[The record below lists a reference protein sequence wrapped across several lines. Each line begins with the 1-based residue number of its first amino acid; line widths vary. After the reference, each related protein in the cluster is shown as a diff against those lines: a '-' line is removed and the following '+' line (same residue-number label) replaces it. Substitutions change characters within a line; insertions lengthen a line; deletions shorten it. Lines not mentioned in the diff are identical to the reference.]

1 MKNRARRVAFAGMF
15 IALNIV
21 LTRFFS
27 YTVVIGG
34 VQNIRLGFGE
44 IPVILSGIMLG
55 PVYGAI
61 TGALA
66 DLIGY
71 PFNHGSLF
79 SRFYCRPPL
88 PDCCPDDE
96 SSVPE
101 KVDLAVPGN
110 NHRHTTVITSDPEYL
125 AA

>member
-27 YTVVIGG
+27 YTVVIGECRTY
-34 VQNIRLGFGE
+34 VWFGE

-71 PFNHGSLF
+71 PFNPMGPYFPGFTLSSALTGLLPGLMSLLFRKSGPGS
-79 SRFYCRPPL
+79 PWQ
-88 PDCCPDDE
+88 
-96 SSVPE
+96 
-101 KVDLAVPGN
+101 
-110 NHRHTTVITSDPEYL
+110 
-125 AA
+125 